1 MRGFM
6 PKMWHPFQSWK
17 YMVKVRILGESDMS
31 TTSWGYY
38 VKHVAKGNTRPRGD
52 RVYKGRGVR

>member
-1 MRGFM
+1 M